1 MAKKR
6 QRKGF
11 FRSMVDFKTWMSMDS
26 IKSTGEN
33 IGEAIND
40 LKNVNLTN
48 RVETFEEAVAR
59 LSLDEASITKRRR
72 QCLYSA
78 WVYLVFALGLV
89 GYSIYLILSDHILSF
104 FITLIFALIAGL
116 SAYREAFWYYQMT
129 IKKLGCTPREF
140 FMYLIG
146 RK

>member
-11 FRSMVDFKTWMSMDS
+11 FRSMVDFRTWMSMDS

-33 IGEAIND
+33 IGDTIKSLKEIN
-40 LKNVNLTN
+40 VTS
-48 RVETFEEAVAR
+48 RVETFDEAVAR
-59 LSLDEASITKRRR
+59 LSLDEDSISKRKR

-78 WVYLVFALGLV
+78 WLYVVLALGLV
-89 GYSIYLILSDHILSF
+89 GYSFYLLLSDHVLSF
-104 FITLIFALIAGL
+104 FIALIFSLIAGL
-116 SAYREAFWYYQMT
+116 NAYREAFWYFQMT
-129 IKKLGCTPREF
+129 IKKLGCTHREF
-140 FMYLIG
+140 LMYLTG